1 VGDPFHGLACLQI
14 THGCQAWF
22 SWAPLGR
29 RSEIRLDRILRGLA
43 NPETRWREAK
53 PKEQEKTMP
62 PLARRNLFHDKI
74 RLAVTLTG
82 ITFAVLLVVVEL
94 GLFLGFST
102 TTSSLIDRS
111 RADFWI
117 ASRNVPY
124 IEQGAPFSERKL
136 YQVRATPG
144 VASAEK
150 YIVRFAGWKHHD
162 GGQET
167 VQVVGFN
174 VGESSQRVS
183 GGRAEESGQLMG
195 GPWNITSGSVADLNA
210 PNAVMVDD
218 LYWKKL
224 GITRVGE
231 VFEINGY
238 RARVVGT
245 THGIRSFTTS
255 PYVFTTFKNAQNFG
269 LLREDQTVFILVRAA
284 TGTDLK
290 ELQRDI
296 ESHVSDV
303 DVLTTSQ
310 FSHMTRSYWMFTTG
324 AGMAVLLAALLGLI
338 VGIVVVTQT
347 IYATTMDHL
356 REYGTLKAIG
366 APNSYIYRVI
376 LQQAAMSA
384 VMGYALGIGVSL
396 FLVRSSAQGG
406 IAILL
411 PWSMAA
417 LIFALTLLMCGIAA
431 AVSINKVTTLDPAMV
446 FRN

>member
-1 VGDPFHGLACLQI
+1 
-14 THGCQAWF
+14 
-22 SWAPLGR
+22 
-29 RSEIRLDRILRGLA
+29 
-43 NPETRWREAK
+43 
-53 PKEQEKTMP
+53 MP
-62 PLARRNLFHDKI
+62 PIARRNLFHDKI

-82 ITFAVLLVVVEL
+82 ITFAVVLVVVEL

-111 RADFWI
+111 QADLWV
-117 ASRNVPY
+117 ASRHVPY

-150 YIVRFAGWKHHD
+150 YIARFASWKRPD
-162 GGQET
+162 GGHES

-174 VGESSQRVS
+174 IDQS
-183 GGRAEESGQLMG
+183 MG
-195 GPWNITSGSVADLNA
+195 GPWNIVSGSVADLKA
-210 PNAVMVDD
+210 PAAILVDD

-224 GITRVGE
+224 GITRLGQ

-255 PYVFTTFKNAQNFG
+255 PYIFTTFKNAQDFTN
-269 LLREDQTVFILVRAA
+269 LREDQTVFILVRALP
-284 TGTDLK
+284 GENLI
-290 ELQRDI
+290 ELQRTL
-296 ESHVSDV
+296 ENRLLDV

-310 FSHMTRSYWMFTTG
+310 FSNMTRSYWMFTTG
-324 AGMAVLLAALLGLI
+324 AGVAVLLAAVLGLV

-366 APNSYIYRVI
+366 APNSYVYRVI
-376 LQQAAMSA
+376 LQQAGMSA
-384 VMGYALGIGVSL
+384 VMGYAMGIGVSL
-396 FLVRSSAQGG
+396 FVVHGAQQGG
-406 IAILL
+406 AAILL
-411 PWSMAA
+411 PWQMALA
-417 LIFALTLLMCGIAA
+417 IFGLTLVMCGVAA

>member
-1 VGDPFHGLACLQI
+1 
-14 THGCQAWF
+14 
-22 SWAPLGR
+22 
-29 RSEIRLDRILRGLA
+29 
-43 NPETRWREAK
+43 
-53 PKEQEKTMP
+53 MP
-62 PLARRNLFHDKI
+62 PIARRNLFHDKI

-82 ITFAVLLVVVEL
+82 ITFAVVLVVVEL

-111 RADFWI
+111 GADLWI
-117 ASRNVPY
+117 ASKRVPY

-150 YIVRFAGWKHHD
+150 YIARFAGWKRPD
-162 GGQET
+162 GGHES

-174 VGESSQRVS
+174 VGQADNVPLGKPEKV
-183 GGRAEESGQLMG
+183 MG
-195 GPWNITSGSVADLNA
+195 GPWNVTAGSVADLNA
-210 PNAVMVDD
+210 PDAVLVDD

-224 GITRVGE
+224 GITHVGE

-255 PYVFTTFKNAQNFG
+255 PYVFTTFKNAQDFTN
-269 LLREDQTVFILVRAA
+269 LNEDQTVFILVRAMP
-284 TGTDLK
+284 DVNPQQ
-290 ELQRDI
+290 LQRTLQNRL
-296 ESHVSDV
+296 HDV
-303 DVLTTSQ
+303 DVLTTAR
-310 FSHMTRSYWMFTTG
+310 FSGMTRSYWMFTTG
-324 AGMAVLLAALLGLI
+324 AGVAVLLAALLGLV

-366 APNSYIYRVI
+366 APNSYVYRVI
-376 LQQAAMSA
+376 LHQAGMSA
-384 VMGYALGIGVSL
+384 VMGYALGITVSI
-396 FLVRSSAQGG
+396 FVVRGAEQGG
-406 IAILL
+406 AAILL
-411 PWSMAA
+411 PWQMAA
-417 LIFALTLLMCGIAA
+417 LIFGLTLLMCGIAA
-431 AVSINKVTTLDPAMV
+431 AVSINKVTHLDPAMV